1 MNKIAIVIGLS
12 LFTGV
17 NALIANSNSTQSSKD
32 KESMKLGNFSMSLA
46 VKDVDVSKAFYEK
59 LGFKVITGSKK
70 QGMYILQ
77 NDASTI
83 GVFEGHVEK
92 NTLTY
97 NPGWA
102 RDCSTLP
109 EYDDVRDIQSQL
121 KAAGIKITK
130 TTDESATGPAHI
142 VIMDPDGN
150 PILIDQHVPKPEKK

>member
-1 MNKIAIVIGLS
+1 MNRMAIVIGLT

-32 KESMKLGNFSMSLA
+32 KEPMKLGNFSMSLA

-70 QGMYILQ
+70 HGMYILQ

-83 GVFEGHVEK
+83 GVFEGHIEK

-97 NPGWA
+97 NPGWEH
-102 RDCSTLP
+102 DCSVLP

-121 KAAGIKITK
+121 KAAGIEITK

>member
-1 MNKIAIVIGLS
+1 MNKIAIVIGLT

-17 NALIANSNSTQSSKD
+17 NALIANSNRSQSSKD
-32 KESMKLGNFSMSLA
+32 KEPMKLGNFSMSLA
-46 VKDVDVSKAFYEK
+46 VKDVDVSKAFYAK

>member
-1 MNKIAIVIGLS
+1 MKFASVVIGLC

-17 NALIANSNSTQSSKD
+17 NVLIANSNTSNPD
-32 KESMKLGNFSMSLA
+32 KEKSAMKLGNFSVSLR
-46 VKDVDVSKAFYEK
+46 VKDIDVSKAFYEK
-59 LGFKVITGSKK
+59 LGFKVLVGSKK
-70 QGMYILQ
+70 HGMYILQ

-109 EYDDVRDIQSQL
+109 EYDDVRDIQAQL
-121 KAAGIKITK
+121 KAAGIEITK
-130 TTDESATGPAHI
+130 STDESGNGPSHI
-142 VIMDPDGN
+142 LIMDPDGN
-150 PILIDQHVPKPEKK
+150 PILIDQHVARPEK